1 MPAPQCADGSSAGI
15 RRVVGADPDI
25 LVHVEHHRV
34 GPGDP
39 GRLLDQRAYE
49 GELGV
54 PGGEHHVGDASG
66 LHRRPHDAQG
76 LVGRCT
82 GHGLGVGMDPDGR
95 AVHDFGPDLHGVQHA
110 RCASGQTGPVRDV
123 VVPGPAHMEAA
134 WRAVRRFL
142 PVTPAFGTPQL
153 GPSVSV
159 KIETLQPTGS
169 FKVRGGLAAVSA
181 TLEQDPGRD
190 VVASSAGNHGL
201 GLAYASSKLGA
212 RVTVI
217 VPTGASAAK
226 VSALQQFDVRLVLH
240 GDGYREA
247 ETHTLELA
255 ASEGSRYVSPY
266 NDPDVIAGQ
275 STLARELLEQVPNLG
290 TVIVPCG
297 GGGLLS
303 GVILGLE
310 GSGVR
315 VMGIESE
322 ASSSMSTALA
332 AGGIVPINVEP
343 TVADGLAG
351 NLEPGAVTV
360 EHRTPARRGGPHGER
375 GRHPLCHGLRGHQ
388 DGPRAR
394 GRGSRRRRRVAGRRR
409 APRPGRQGDC
419 GDPDRSQRGTEA
431 AVGGAPF
438 LKSPPMGSRSTIR

>member
-1 MPAPQCADGSSAGI
+1 M
-15 RRVVGADPDI
+15 
-25 LVHVEHHRV
+25 
-34 GPGDP
+34 
-39 GRLLDQRAYE
+39 
-49 GELGV
+49 
-54 PGGEHHVGDASG
+54 
-66 LHRRPHDAQG
+66 
-76 LVGRCT
+76 
-82 GHGLGVGMDPDGR
+82 
-95 AVHDFGPDLHGVQHA
+95 
-110 RCASGQTGPVRDV
+110 RDV

-134 WRAVRRFL
+134 WGAVRRFL
-142 PVTPAFGTPQL
+142 AVTPVFGTPQL

-247 ETHTLELA
+247 ETHALELA

-303 GVILGLE
+303 GVILGLA

-315 VMGIESE
+315 VIGIESE
-322 ASSSMSTALA
+322 ASPSMSTALA

-360 EHRTPARRGGPHGER
+360 EIALQHGVVVLTVSEADIR
-375 GRHPLCHGLRGHQ
+375 SAMAYAATKMGLVLEG
-388 DGPRAR
+388 
-394 GRGSRRRRRVAGRRR
+394 AG
-409 APRPGRQGDC
+409 
-419 GDPDRSQRGTEA
+419 
-431 AVGGAPF
+431 AVGIAALRAGVVHPDPEGKETVVILTGRNVAPK
-438 LKSPPMGSRSTIR
+438 LLSEVLHS